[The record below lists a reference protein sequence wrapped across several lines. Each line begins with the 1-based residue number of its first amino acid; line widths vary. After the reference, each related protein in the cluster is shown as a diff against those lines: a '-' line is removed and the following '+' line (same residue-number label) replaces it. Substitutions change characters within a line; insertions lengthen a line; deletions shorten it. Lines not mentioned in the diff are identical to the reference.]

1 MNESYV
7 VIKSSKVVH
16 PKVRA
21 GVESDNSSKIGSVF
35 GRAYGPTKD
44 TVEIKRKR
52 VRNYS
57 NQLQVRPKLQQPT
70 AGESQTIA
78 TNCRYVQN
86 YSNQLQVSPKL
97 QQPTAGTSKTTAT
110 NCRYVQNNS
119 NQLQVSPKLQ
129 QPTAGTSKTTGTNCR
144 SLAKR
149 SKKKERMPIR
159 SGSIQPLPPGATMG
173 TENVALYQ
181 VDVHQKN
188 EDQGDN
194 VNKMSSSHLVKG
206 DLSECTL
213 HTGGSKIEGKESLWR
228 LRPNIEEGFD
238 EILMTVVSPASS
250 NDRPNDVKRPETS
263 KVPTQLDGPH
273 HCMGRTLGKVKFSL
287 TEGQLLK
294 HVYLVNKMMRYHE
307 THLNDKECPICQ
319 GEEEFQTSS
328 MNSGLGDTN
337 FDRFNQP
344 PIPPDLSSVGGSSQV
359 TRILNSFCREGKCQT
374 STWAAFD
381 RRTVLMDRQIQSGDP
396 QIRKAGESYFESFLN
411 LSLFPESYSFDVR
424 TDILISLV
432 IVFLFL
438 GVQFLFFNAFF
449 SSDKDKVYVV
459 TKNNRRGL
467 TLF

>member
-35 GRAYGPTKD
+35 GRGYGPTKD

-57 NQLQVRPKLQQPT
+57 NQLQERIK
-70 AGESQTIA
+70 
-78 TNCRYVQN
+78 
-86 YSNQLQVSPKL
+86 
-97 QQPTAGTSKTTAT
+97 
-110 NCRYVQNNS
+110 
-119 NQLQVSPKLQ
+119 
-129 QPTAGTSKTTGTNCR
+129 R

-206 DLSECTL
+206 DMEFTESEEMENEIMYSLYLKDSDELSECTL

-263 KVPTQLDGPH
+263 KAPTQLDGPH

-344 PIPPDLSSVGGSSQV
+344 PVPPDLSSVGGSSQA

>member
-35 GRAYGPTKD
+35 GRGYGPTKD

-57 NQLQVRPKLQQPT
+57 NQLQERIK
-70 AGESQTIA
+70 
-78 TNCRYVQN
+78 
-86 YSNQLQVSPKL
+86 
-97 QQPTAGTSKTTAT
+97 
-110 NCRYVQNNS
+110 
-119 NQLQVSPKLQ
+119 
-129 QPTAGTSKTTGTNCR
+129 R

-206 DLSECTL
+206 DMEFTESEEMENEIMYSLYLKDSDELSECTL

-238 EILMTVVSPASS
+238 EILMTVVSPVSS

-328 MNSGLGDTN
+328 MNS
-337 FDRFNQP
+337 
-344 PIPPDLSSVGGSSQV
+344 
-359 TRILNSFCREGKCQT
+359 
-374 STWAAFD
+374 
-381 RRTVLMDRQIQSGDP
+381 
-396 QIRKAGESYFESFLN
+396 
-411 LSLFPESYSFDVR
+411 
-424 TDILISLV
+424 
-432 IVFLFL
+432 
-438 GVQFLFFNAFF
+438 
-449 SSDKDKVYVV
+449 
-459 TKNNRRGL
+459 
-467 TLF
+467 

>member
-57 NQLQVRPKLQQPT
+57 NQLQERIK
-70 AGESQTIA
+70 
-78 TNCRYVQN
+78 
-86 YSNQLQVSPKL
+86 
-97 QQPTAGTSKTTAT
+97 
-110 NCRYVQNNS
+110 
-119 NQLQVSPKLQ
+119 
-129 QPTAGTSKTTGTNCR
+129 R

-206 DLSECTL
+206 DVEFTESEEMENEIMYSLYLKDSDELSECTL